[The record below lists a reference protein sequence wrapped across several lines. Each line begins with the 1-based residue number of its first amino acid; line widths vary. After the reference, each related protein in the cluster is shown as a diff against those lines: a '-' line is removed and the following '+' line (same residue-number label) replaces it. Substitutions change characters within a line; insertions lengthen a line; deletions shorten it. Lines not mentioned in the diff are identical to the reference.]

1 MDALQQRHYSQRA
14 IAKTMRVSYG
24 TILRCQHKLGMAVG
38 EQFSWVSDVELD
50 KFISNIFQIIP
61 DAGKVMIMGVGGL
74 HIHKD
79 TWFVSQSSA

>member
-1 MDALQQRHYSQRA
+1 
-14 IAKTMRVSYG
+14 
-24 TILRCQHKLGMAVG
+24 MAVG

-50 KFISNIFQIIP
+50 KFISNIFQRIP
-61 DAGKVMIMGVGGL
+61 DAGVMIMGVGGL